1 MFWFFGREA
10 GGILV
15 PQPGIGPTSPAL
27 EGGFLTTGPP
37 EKSHNG
43 EFLWYVN
50 FNSIR
55 KNMIHYPFCGPGT
68 VAGRPPCYF

>member
-1 MFWFFGREA
+1 MFSFFGREA

-15 PQPGIGPTSPAL
+15 PQPGFELTSPAL
-27 EGGFLTTGPP
+27 EGGFLTTGLPG
-37 EKSHNG
+37 KFHNG

-55 KNMIHYPFCGPGT
+55 KNMIHYLFCGPRT
-68 VAGRPPCYF
+68 VVGRPPCYF